1 MNEIIVKPL
10 ERVGSVY
17 FGMNREEVRNIL
29 GDYKEF
35 KKSKF
40 SKNTADDFE
49 TCHVFYDLDNNCEAI
64 ELFSNINIK
73 IDEDTILPTK
83 FNEIFKLLEKIDEKL
98 EIEEDRCTSIK
109 YSIGVYAPNKKV
121 ESVLFGKE
129 GYYKF

>member
-83 FNEIFKLLEKIDEKL
+83 FNEIFKLLEKIDEDEKEVIK
-98 EIEEDRCTSIK
+98 EINQFI
-109 YSIGVYAPNKKV
+109 ILQKV
-121 ESVLFGKE
+121 
-129 GYYKF
+129 

>member
-1 MNEIIVKPL
+1 MQL
-10 ERVGSVY
+10 SR
-17 FGMNREEVRNIL
+17 FA
-29 GDYKEF
+29 
-35 KKSKF
+35 
-40 SKNTADDFE
+40 T
-49 TCHVFYDLDNNCEAI
+49 
-64 ELFSNINIK
+64 NIK

-98 EIEEDRCTSIK
+98 EIEEDGCTSIK